1 MKKATIIS
9 IGNELLIGDTVN
21 TNASW
26 IGTFLTEIGF
36 YVEQVITIPDSYEL
50 IQMRISES
58 MNNSDLTIITGGLGP
73 THDDITK
80 KAIADLFDAELIE
93 NGEVL
98 NHIKAIFEKRGFQFS
113 PSNREQALIPSNAEV
128 LFNNKG
134 TAPGMWFNQDG
145 KCIAVLPGVPHEMK
159 FLMEKRVSNKIAESY
174 SGLDVWA
181 TQYFKTAGV
190 PESTLSDSIGNLDQ
204 FESSGIGVAFLPSAA
219 GVTIRISANSA
230 DKSAAEG
237 KLVQLRGT
245 IYDKVGDVIYGE
257 GKNLTLSAVVGDLLA
272 QKGLTIAMA
281 ESCTG
286 GLLANSLT
294 DNPGSSR
301 YVMGGVVAYH
311 DIVKLNQL
319 GVEASQIEGYGA
331 VSKSVVLQMA
341 KEVASKFKTDIGVS
355 TSGIAG
361 PTGGTDEKP
370 VGTVWMGFWIK
381 GEHFAL
387 KAVFTNDRLIN
398 KERTVMVAL
407 ETIRRRILN
416 IDGYPY
422 QLKPHLA

>member
-36 YVEQVITIPDSYEL
+36 YVDQVITIPDSYEL
-50 IQMRISES
+50 IQNRISES
-58 MNNSDLTIITGGLGP
+58 LNSADLTIVTGGLGP

-93 NGEVL
+93 NEEVL

-113 PSNREQALIPSNAEV
+113 RSNREQALIPSNAEV

-134 TAPGMWFNQDG
+134 TAPGMWFNQNG

-159 FLMEKRVSNKIAESY
+159 FLMEKRVSDKIAVTFP
-174 SGLDVWA
+174 GLDVWA

-190 PESTLSDSIGNLDQ
+190 PESTLSDRIGNLEQ

-219 GVTIRISANSA
+219 GVAIRISSSDAE
-230 DKSAAEG
+230 KSAAEG
-237 KLVQLRGT
+237 KLVQLRNT
-245 IYDKVGDVIYGE
+245 IYDNIGDVIYGE
-257 GKNLTLSAVVGDLLA
+257 GKNITLSAVVGDLLA
-272 QKGLTIAMA
+272 QKELTISMA

-301 YVMGGVVAYH
+301 YVMGGIVAYH
-311 DIVKLNQL
+311 NHVKIKQL
-319 GVEASQIEGYGA
+319 GVSASQLEGYGA
-331 VSKSVVLQMA
+331 VSKSVVLKMA
-341 KEVASKFKTDIGVS
+341 KEAASKFQTDIGVS

-407 ETIRRRILN
+407 ETIRRRVLN

-422 QLKPHLA
+422 QLKPQLA